1 MRAHYL
7 RFALRVA
14 MNSSILDMPS
24 CQFQNP
30 HSDCPLPTAE
40 DRFAESEYLMSRLE
54 LEYHDPRVYRYNL
67 NAVLSSM
74 AALSEILQK
83 EMEQKG
89 DGDKWKKL
97 IKEPFADDPW
107 LSSITRAR
115 NVVIHQRAI
124 LNGSRVDIGL
134 FRWRRHKL
142 SMHADLSHDVPS
154 SELLRRWTSSE
165 AGQLFLDEAHSAFGE
180 EYGVWRRYHVAQ
192 ISETEDTLT
201 HLRRGYIRNHDKLR
215 IAHTCYGINASAFD
229 DRLLLSPESLSNV
242 TVLLESDVDQ
252 ALWKKWGWVDYD
264 S

>member
-1 MRAHYL
+1 MRGLYPQI
-7 RFALRVA
+7 ALGA
-14 MNSSILDMPS
+14 MINSNITYVSS
-24 CQFQNP
+24 CLFQKP

-83 EMEQKG
+83 EMEKKG
-89 DGDKWKKL
+89 DGDQWKEL
-97 IKEPFADDPW
+97 IKAPFTDDPW

-115 NVVIHQRAI
+115 NVAIHQRAI
-124 LNGSRVDIGL
+124 LSGSKVDIGL
-134 FRWRRHKL
+134 FRWRRHKM
-142 SMHADLSHDVPS
+142 SMHADLPHDVPS

-165 AGQLFLDEAHSAFGE
+165 AGQLFLDEEHSALGE

-215 IAHTCYGINASAFD
+215 TAHACYGINAPAFD
-229 DRLLLSPESLSNV
+229 DTLLLSPESLSNV

-252 ALWKKWGWVDYD
+252 TLWRKWGWVN
-264 S
+264 